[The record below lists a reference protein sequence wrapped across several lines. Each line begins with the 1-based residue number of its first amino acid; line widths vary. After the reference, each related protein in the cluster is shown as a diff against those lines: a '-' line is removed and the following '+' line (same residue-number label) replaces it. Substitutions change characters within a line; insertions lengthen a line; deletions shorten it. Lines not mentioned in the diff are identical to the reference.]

1 MKRSSH
7 MRSAALWGLL
17 LGLAVVL
24 GHLSAPAGWTQAN
37 PPSAETQLVNINK
50 ASVEE
55 LTSLPGI
62 GPKIAQR
69 IVEYRTQHG
78 PFKRKEELLNVQGI
92 GPKKFERLKDRIT
105 L

>member
-1 MKRSSH
+1 MYQPTPTRSVV
-7 MRSAALWGLL
+7 LWGLL
-17 LGLAVVL
+17 LSLAVIL

-50 ASVEE
+50 ANVQE

>member
-1 MKRSSH
+1 
-7 MRSAALWGLL
+7 MRRPTRIHAVALWGLL
-17 LGLAVVL
+17 LGLAVAL
-24 GHLSAPAGWTQAN
+24 GHLSAPAGWAQAN
-37 PPSAETQLVNINK
+37 PTAPKTPLVNINK

>member
-1 MKRSSH
+1 MHRRTLVGS
-7 MRSAALWGLL
+7 MARWGLV

-24 GHLSAPAGWTQAN
+24 GHLFATPGWTQTN
-37 PPSAETQLVNINK
+37 PPSAGVPLVNINK
-50 ASVEE
+50 AGVEE
-55 LTSLPGI
+55 LMSLPGV

-78 PFKRKEELLNVQGI
+78 PFKRKEELMNVQGI

>member
-1 MKRSSH
+1 MHRWTR
-7 MRSAALWGLL
+7 MRPAALWGLL
-17 LGLAVVL
+17 LGLTVVL
-24 GHLSAPAGWTQAN
+24 GPFSVPAGWTQAN
-37 PPSAETQLVNINK
+37 PPSAETRLVNINK
-50 ASVEE
+50 AGVEE

>member
-1 MKRSSH
+1 MDRPTC
-7 MRSAALWGLL
+7 MRFAARWGLL

-24 GHLSAPAGWTQAN
+24 GHCSAPAGWTQAN
-37 PPSAETQLVNINK
+37 PPAETQLVNINK
-50 ASVEE
+50 AGVEE
-55 LTSLPGI
+55 LMSLPGI